1 MRKRWIFLGAASVL
15 IPALVY
21 GALCWAG
28 AGWLTMPPRKP
39 LADWQ
44 SEWLAHPTAHGM
56 RIARAVAADGTPY
69 LLCEPDAVAEPG
81 PRGRM
86 LRAQLTTAGVS
97 LARHGTMRGTLVLL
111 HGWGMR
117 KESLL
122 TTAERFCAAGLR
134 CLVPD
139 LPGHGENPAP
149 ATSFGE
155 REPERELPA
164 HVLADAA
171 ARFHF
176 APRPVAL
183 WGLSMGG
190 AYALRAAER
199 DAWDA
204 VLVVSSFDELSPV
217 VRGELSRHI
226 GGWAAVLM
234 PGLDLATA
242 LRTGFRLDAVR
253 PLDSARA
260 LRSPVFI
267 LHGAADPLIP
277 ESAGRRLFQTISH
290 ARKRWLEVTGAEH
303 GNVLGT
309 PQHVFCE
316 MAAWTLG
323 QIGKSKLPAP
333 AHIAKIAVCPTP
345 TPVN

>member
-1 MRKRWIFLGAASVL
+1 MRKRWLLLGAACG
-15 IPALVY
+15 LVATLY

-39 LADWQ
+39 LDAWQ
-44 SEWLAHPTAHGM
+44 REWLEHPAAHGM
-56 RIARAVAADGTPY
+56 RVARAVAADGTPY
-69 LLCEPDAVAEPG
+69 LLCEPDAAAG
-81 PRGRM
+81 PASRGRI
-86 LRAQLTTAGVS
+86 LRAQLTA
-97 LARHGTMRGTLVLL
+97 ARLPSARYGEIRGTLVLL

-122 TTAERFCAAGLR
+122 VTAERFCAAGLR

-155 REPERELPA
+155 RDSERALPA
-164 HVLADAA
+164 RALADAA

-176 APRPVAL
+176 SPRPAAL

-199 DAWDA
+199 GSWDA
-204 VLVVSSFDELSPV
+204 VIVVSSFDELSPV
-217 VRGELSRHI
+217 VRGELARRI
-226 GGWAAVLM
+226 GDWSSTALM
-234 PGLDLATA
+234 PGLNLATA
-242 LRTGFRLDAVR
+242 LRSGFQLDAVR

-260 LRSPVFI
+260 LRRPVFI
-267 LHGAADPLIP
+267 VHGAADPLIP
-277 ESAGRRLFQTISH
+277 ENAGRRLFQALPSG
-290 ARKRWLEVTGAEH
+290 RKRWLEVTGAEH

-316 MAAWTLG
+316 MAGWTLS
-323 QIGKSKLPAP
+323 QLGKSRLPAP
-333 AHIAKIAVCPTP
+333 TRLAKIAACPTP